1 MKKPLLIVGAAL
13 LLMATACHK
22 DSLEN
27 TVWLHVGNLM
37 NSDSTQVLV
46 RDSTTLDFI
55 DDESGTYKCIHETT
69 RDTTTERATFFY
81 SYDGSHGSYS
91 VKQTYAFDVK
101 GSLMEVHLMNVPGSD
116 TLIYTKIY
124 DEKGM

>member
-1 MKKPLLIVGAAL
+1 MIGIATLLC
-13 LLMATACHK
+13 ATACQQ

-27 TVWLHVGNLM
+27 TVWLNVDSLLNT
-37 NSDSTQVLV
+37 DSTEVLT

-55 DDESGTYKCIHETT
+55 NDESGTYKHVHI
-69 RDTTTERATFFY
+69 TERATTKDYATFFY
-81 SYDGSHGSYS
+81 TYDGSHGSYS